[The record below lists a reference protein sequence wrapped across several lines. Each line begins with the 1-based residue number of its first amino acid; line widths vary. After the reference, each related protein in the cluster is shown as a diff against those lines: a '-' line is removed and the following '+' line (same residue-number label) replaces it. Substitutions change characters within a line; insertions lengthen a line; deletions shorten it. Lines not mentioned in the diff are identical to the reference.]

1 MQILNKNDS
10 QESPKSIDKMR
21 SSFGNSFAKHQS
33 MVELQKSPKAHEGL
47 ANDMNV
53 SSISKLNVMK
63 LAQVSSLE
71 ELR

>member
-1 MQILNKNDS
+1 
-10 QESPKSIDKMR
+10 
-21 SSFGNSFAKHQS
+21 

-53 SSISKLNVMK
+53 SSIAKLNVMK